1 MIPKMKMMNDKR
13 LLSLD
18 ALRGF
23 DMLFIMG
30 GDALFICL
38 GAMLPGTFFEWW
50 GSQMSHVAWH
60 GFSFEDLVF
69 PLFLFLAGVSF
80 PLSLAKQRCHGRNN
94 IAVSLRVLRRGL
106 ILVLLGVI
114 YNGLLQFDFENLRFA
129 SVLGR
134 IGVAWLLAALLYVW
148 AGRRVCAVLSVVIL
162 LGYWALL
169 ALFVAPDAANGVS
182 SFSFEGNI
190 VSYIDRVMLPGSLH
204 NVTHDP
210 EGLLSTLPA
219 VVTALFGVF
228 TGEFI
233 MSSRVPTGSLKT
245 AVIFLFALLLVGLA
259 LLWNMV
265 LPINKNLWTSSFVCL
280 SGGLSLALF
289 ALFYFVIDVL
299 GCRKWAFFFK
309 VIGVNSITIYLAQQ
323 FFDFSATVKSVFGGV
338 LSLLSQSYYHVGFW
352 LCYIFVCWLFLYF
365 LYKQKIFLKV

>member
-1 MIPKMKMMNDKR
+1 MMRNMEIRNSKR
-13 LLSLD
+13 LQSLD

-38 GAMLPGTFFEWW
+38 GAMLPGTVFEWW
-50 GSQMSHVAWH
+50 GREMSHVAWH
-60 GFSFEDLVF
+60 GFSFEDLIF

-80 PLSLAKQRCHGRNN
+80 PFSLAKQRGQGHND
-94 IAVSLRVLRRGL
+94 IAVSLRVLRRGFLL
-106 ILVLLGVI
+106 ILLGVV

-134 IGVAWLLAALLYVW
+134 IGSAWLFAALLYVW
-148 AGRRVCAVLSVVIL
+148 AGRKVCVCFSVAIL

-169 ALFVAPDAANGVS
+169 AFIVAPDAADGVS

-190 VSYIDRVMLPGSLH
+190 VSYIDRILLPGCLH

-219 VVTALFGVF
+219 IVTALLGMF
-228 TGEFI
+228 TGDFI
-233 MSSRVPTGSLKT
+233 MSSRVHSGFLKT
-245 AVIFLFALLLVGLA
+245 AALFVAALLLVALA
-259 LLWNMV
+259 LLWNTV
-265 LPINKNLWTSSFVCL
+265 FPINKNLWTSSFVCL

-299 GCRKWAFFFK
+299 GCRKWSFFFC

-323 FFDFSATVKSVFGGV
+323 FLDFSAIVKNVFGGM
-338 LSLLSQSYYHVGFW
+338 LSLLPQSYYHVGFW
-352 LCYIFVCWLFLYF
+352 FCYIFACWLFLYF
-365 LYKQKIFLKV
+365 LYRHKIFLKV